1 MLRRCPT
8 EIGAIQLE
16 VFADRLH
23 LRRIDPARRMHRFYQ
38 MAVQRD
44 LLGGA
49 ALVCEWGRIGSPGQ
63 VLREIHRDEGQ
74 DVDALIARARTK
86 ARRGNRLP

>member
-1 MLRRCPT
+1 MQCEMFP
-8 EIGAIQLE
+8 
-16 VFADRLH
+16 DRQH
-23 LRRIDPARRMHRFYQ
+23 LRRVDPGRRMHRFFE

-63 VLREIHRDEGQ
+63 VHRDEGQ
-74 DVDALIARARTK
+74 AVDVLIARVWAK
-86 ARRGNRLP
+86 VWRGYWLP

>member
-1 MLRRCPT
+1 M
-8 EIGAIQLE
+8 QLE
-16 VFADRLH
+16 VFPDRLH
-23 LRRIDPARRMHRFYQ
+23 LRRVDPARRMHRFYE

-63 VLREIHRDEGQ
+63 VRREIHRDEGQ
-74 DVDALIARARTK
+74 AVDALIARARAK
-86 ARRGNRLP
+86 ARRGYRLP